1 MCWDACGSEGRAYD
15 APICGRPQASKS
27 RLRAGKSSLL
37 GRSSFRRCSR
47 RRSRIWRN
55 TKFAEF
61 DPRLVLA
68 VDAIADSENRCS
80 LFCKSFR
87 ENTDCAKFAQQ
98 TLYAYLNL
106 NLLNPPEVS
115 KFR

>member
-37 GRSSFRRCSR
+37 GRSSFRRSSR
-47 RRSRIWRN
+47 LRSRIWRN
-55 TKFAEF
+55 PKFAEF
-61 DPRLVLA
+61 DPCLVLA
-68 VDAIADSENRCS
+68 VDAITDSENCCP
-80 LFCKSFR
+80 LFFKSFR
-87 ENTDCAKFAQQ
+87 KNTDFPKFPQQ

-106 NLLNPPEVS
+106 NLFNP
-115 KFR
+115 